1 MYSASQKQSG
11 HDSSLKGR
19 HRFRVGTE
27 ASYLTRLAVV
37 YADPIR
43 LVINR
48 ELYMR
53 EMSAPQF
60 FAEFGGGS
68 VDLVRWHF
76 RTLAAYGWLR
86 KVKTAPAT
94 GEPGRPSHLYRA
106 TELALID
113 TETWVTLPFSIR
125 SVFSARTLDQL
136 WDQIGDALKA
146 DTFDSRN
153 DRHLTW
159 TPVVFDKQGWKERG
173 QALAECFHAL
183 QHEQDDAKI
192 RLQASGDKP
201 ILMTVALAAFE
212 SPGDPDTACVEDPA
226 PTGLPLLAAPPPGLD
241 LAVPE
246 SKRIAKAFSD
256 PLNLKI
262 ITELNLAVMSATQLQ
277 AKIGGASVFSFDR
290 RCKMLVEMGWIVHV
304 DTKTGGRRRGAS
316 EIFYRAVGPLY
327 LDTETWGD
335 VGDDVKRGA
344 SWTTLQQFREK
355 VSEAMEAQTLDRRP
369 DRHLTWMPLLLDETG
384 WHQVIALLEGFF
396 RSLFPAQAEAKRRLA
411 GSGAEGFVATYFV
424 AGFESPSR

>member
-1 MYSASQKQSG
+1 MYSAGRKQSG
-11 HDSSLKGR
+11 HDTSLRGQP
-19 HRFRVGTE
+19 RFRLGTE

-76 RTLAAYGWLR
+76 RTLASYGWLR
-86 KVKTAPAT
+86 KVKTAEPT

-113 TETWVTLPFSIR
+113 TETWVTLPLSIR

-136 WDQIGDALKA
+136 WEQIGRALEA
-146 DTFDSRN
+146 DTFDSRD

-159 TPVVFDKQGWKERG
+159 TPIVLDEQGWGERG
-173 QALAECFHAL
+173 QALADCFHAL

-192 RLQASGDKP
+192 RLQASGEKP
-201 ILMTVALAAFE
+201 ILMTVALSAFE
-212 SPGDPDTACVEDPA
+212 SPGGADKVGVADRASN
-226 PTGLPLLAAPPPGLD
+226 GLPPLAAPPVGLPPS
-241 LAVPE
+241 VSE

-256 PLNLKI
+256 PVNLKI
-262 ITELNLAVMSATQLQ
+262 ITELNLAAMSATQLQ
-277 AKIGGASVFSFDR
+277 AKIGGGSVFSFDR
-290 RCKMLVEMGWIVHV
+290 RCKMLAEMGWIVHV
-304 DTKTGGRRRGAS
+304 DTKTGGRRRGAN

-327 LDTETWGD
+327 LDTETWAD
-335 VGDDVKRGA
+335 VGENAKRGA
-344 SWTTLQQFREK
+344 SWTTLQQFRER
-355 VSEAMEAQTLDRRP
+355 VAEAVEAQTFDRRP

-384 WHQVIALLEGFF
+384 WRQVIALLESFF
-396 RSLFPAQAEAKRRLA
+396 RGLFPAQTEAKRRLA
-411 GSGAEGFVATYFV
+411 GSDDRGFLTTYFV
-424 AGFESPSR
+424 AGFESPLH

>member
-1 MYSASQKQSG
+1 MYSASQEHSG
-11 HDSSLKGR
+11 HDSSLKAR

-60 FAEFGGGS
+60 FAAFGGGS

-76 RTLAAYGWLR
+76 RTLTAYGWLR
-86 KVKTAPAT
+86 KVKTAEPT
-94 GEPGRPSHLYRA
+94 GVPGRPAHLYRA

-113 TETWVTLPFSIR
+113 TETWETLPLSIR

-136 WDQIGDALKA
+136 WEQIGRALKA
-146 DTFDSRN
+146 DTFDSRD

-159 TPVVFDKQGWKERG
+159 TPIVLDEQGWKERG
-173 QALAECFHAL
+173 QALADCFHSL
-183 QHEQDDAKI
+183 RDEQADAKI
-192 RLQASGDKP
+192 RLQASGEKP
-201 ILMTVALAAFE
+201 ILMTVALASFE
-212 SPGDPDTACVEDPA
+212 SPGRPSRGCVEEPA
-226 PTGLPLLAAPPPGLD
+226 TSGLPPLASPPPGFD
-241 LAVPE
+241 PAVPE

-256 PLNLKI
+256 PVNLKI
-262 ITELNLAVMSATQLQ
+262 ITELNLAARSATQLQ
-277 AKIGGASVFSFDR
+277 ARIGCASVFSFDR
-290 RCKMLVEMGWIVHV
+290 RCKMLAEMGWIVHV
-304 DTKTGGRRRGAS
+304 DTKTGGRRRGAN

-335 VGDDVKRGA
+335 VGEDAKRGA

-355 VSEAMEAQTLDRRP
+355 VAEAMEARTFDRRP

-384 WHQVIALLEGFF
+384 WHQVITLLEGFF
-396 RSLFPAQAEAKRRLA
+396 RDLFPAQVEAKRRLA
-411 GSGAEGFVATYFV
+411 GSGGKGFLATYFI
-424 AGFESPSR
+424 AGFESPMH